1 MLKGWLDRLIL
12 PGVAF
17 DLSDP
22 ASVRPMLGHIR
33 KLAGIVTY
41 GRSSWA
47 AWYMGDPP
55 RKLVT
60 RYLRWFVA
68 PGTPVAYHALY
79 GMNVAN
85 LTQREAFL
93 DRIGASFGTW

>member
-1 MLKGWLDRLIL
+1 MLKGFFDRLIL

-22 ASVRPMLGHIR
+22 ARVKPMLGHIR
-33 KLAGIVTY
+33 KLAAVVTY
-41 GRSSWA
+41 GRPRLS

-60 RYLRWFVA
+60 RYVRWFIA
-68 PGTPVAYHALY
+68 PGAPVEFHALY
-79 GMNVAN
+79 SLNVA
-85 LTQREAFL
+85 TDAVRQAFL
-93 DRIGASFGTW
+93 DRVHLRMERF